1 MRFGRLASGATR
13 REQMPDI
20 RLNDLVAYTDWDRE
34 KWREWFRKQ
43 GDEPLKIGAGPH
55 GDGRFGTVGDV
66 IKHIFSAEKRYVER
80 LSGHAL
86 TDTAALPAD
95 KFESLFEL
103 GDESRRGLKTFLETF
118 PAQEWDA
125 PQEFRLMNSY
135 LKATPRK
142 IMVHVLMHEIR
153 HWAQVATLLRLNGL
167 AVEMRDFL
175 FSPVYGGEFRRE
187 EQKA

>member
-1 MRFGRLASGATR
+1 
-13 REQMPDI
+13 MPDI
-20 RLNDLVAYTDWDRE
+20 SLNDLVEYTDWDRG
-34 KWREWFRKQ
+34 KWQEWFRTH

-80 LSGHAL
+80 LSGRPL
-86 TDTAALPAD
+86 SETASLPAD
-95 KFESLFEL
+95 KFEALFQL
-103 GDESRRGLKTFLETF
+103 GEESRRGLKTFLETY
-118 PAQEWDA
+118 PAQDWDV

-153 HWAQVATLLRLNGL
+153 HWAQVATLLRLSGL
-167 AVEMRDFL
+167 GVELRDFL
-175 FSPVYGGEFRRE
+175 FSPVFGGEFRRE
-187 EQKA
+187 DPTA